1 MLKPSR
7 NKYSIAGM
15 LQHFNASSPTS
26 INGRRGPGPNFDANF
41 VWTDFFMKQELFGNR
56 NNINHAANNY
66 PNTPHISR
74 YSRTPHVLLVPCND
88 G

>member
-7 NKYSIAGM
+7 NKYSIVEMLHLTLA
-15 LQHFNASSPTS
+15 LQHLLMVEEVQAQTLML
-26 INGRRGPGPNFDANF
+26 IVYGRI
-41 VWTDFFMKQELFGNR
+41 FFMKQELFGNR
-56 NNINHAANNY
+56 NNISHAANNY